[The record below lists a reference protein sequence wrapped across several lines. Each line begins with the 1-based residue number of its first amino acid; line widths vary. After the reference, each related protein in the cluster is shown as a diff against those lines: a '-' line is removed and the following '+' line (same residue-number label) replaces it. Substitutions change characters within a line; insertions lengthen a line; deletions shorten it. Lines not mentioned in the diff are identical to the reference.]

1 MTLTEDHRIAEELR
15 GALARDELDVWYQPE
30 VDVDGRTV
38 VALEALLR
46 WHHPT
51 GELYEAGRF
60 VGVAEATGLIV
71 PIGEWALVHA
81 CAQAVAWRDLVG
93 HAAPVL
99 RVNVSESEIAAAGLL
114 SALAAAL
121 AVGLDPAGLSLELD
135 EATLLHT
142 RGEPTVEANLRGAY
156 ELGVTLVVD
165 RFGLGDGSLGVL
177 DGLPVSVLKLD
188 RGVIA
193 RVAEDDATRALV
205 VSFVAAARDADVAV
219 IAQGVETHAQAEVLA
234 ELGLTAATGYLFS
247 EAVPAASI
255 AELLLITR

>member
-1 MTLTEDHRIAEELR
+1 
-15 GALARDELDVWYQPE
+15 
-30 VDVDGRTV
+30 
-38 VALEALLR
+38 
-46 WHHPT
+46 
-51 GELYEAGRF
+51 
-60 VGVAEATGLIV
+60 
-71 PIGEWALVHA
+71 
-81 CAQAVAWRDLVG
+81 
-93 HAAPVL
+93 
-99 RVNVSESEIAAAGLL
+99 
-114 SALAAAL
+114 
-121 AVGLDPAGLSLELD
+121 
-135 EATLLHT
+135 
-142 RGEPTVEANLRGAY
+142 VEANLRGAY